1 MSFEIMLEI
10 LKSGFSLQSYK
21 GVIFTSN
28 RLQEDFFEEMLEEA
42 VDELDIEAKVM
53 ISLNID
59 YILLI
64 IIIWSVKTM
73 NKFS

>member
-1 MSFEIMLEI
+1 
-10 LKSGFSLQSYK
+10 
-21 GVIFTSN
+21 
-28 RLQEDFFEEMLEEA
+28 MLEEA

-53 ISLNID
+53 ISLKID

-64 IIIWSVKTM
+64 ITIWSVKTM